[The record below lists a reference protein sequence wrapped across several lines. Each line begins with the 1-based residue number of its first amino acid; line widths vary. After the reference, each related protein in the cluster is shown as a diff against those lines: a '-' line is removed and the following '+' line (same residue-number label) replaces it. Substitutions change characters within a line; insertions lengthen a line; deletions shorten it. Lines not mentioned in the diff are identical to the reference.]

1 MRHDLSMVES
11 VAAREHYLA
20 VVATPRA
27 DGTVQSSVVNAGVIA
42 HPVSGQRV
50 VAFVTYGAAKKAHLR
65 ARPWATLTFRAGWQW
80 ITVEGSAELMGP
92 DDPVLDPE
100 SSRLLLR
107 EIFRTAGGDHGDW
120 AEYDRAME
128 RERRAAVLVIPERI
142 YSN

>member
-1 MRHDLSMVES
+1 MRQDLSTVES

-20 VVATPRA
+20 VVATTRE
-27 DGTVQSSVVNAGVIA
+27 DGTVQSSVVNAGIIS

-50 VAFVTYGAAKKAHLR
+50 VAFVTYGGAKKAHLR

-80 ITVEGSAELMGP
+80 ITVEGEAELIGP

-100 SSRLLLR
+100 STRLLLR
-107 EIFRTAGGDHGDW
+107 EIFRAAGGDHHDW
-120 AEYDRAME
+120 AEYDRAMQ
-128 RERRAAVLVIPERI
+128 RERRAAVSVTPERI